1 MTRRSAEL
9 LSKSDC
15 QSRIT
20 PIYRARR
27 KGHTV
32 AMMVIGV
39 DPHKSTHT
47 ATAVDPQTNRCGSS
61 IRIRASLAEYRR
73 LLSWARRFDQRQW
86 AIENAEG
93 LGRHLSSWLLA
104 RGEQV
109 LDVPSTATARVR
121 QLSRGG
127 GRKNDQIDAAAA
139 ACVAALHGDA
149 YPLEAEGI
157 TDALALLDESRMN
170 LAQSRVRLVNQL
182 HALLR
187 ELLAGGAP
195 TELSATAAAALL
207 RQVRPAGQVERVRKQ
222 IAADLVT
229 QIRSVDALLKSNAKQ
244 ISELVKASGSTL
256 TNTVGIGAI
265 TAGRLIGRTGRAG
278 RFPTPASFASYAG
291 AAPIEVASADK
302 ARHRLSRSGDR
313 QLNAALHTVAITQ
326 IRTPG
331 SRGYTYYNAKIA
343 EGKTPREARR
353 CLKRRLANHIWRVMI
368 TDERR
373 VAASPGGHSGAAME
387 SSATGSTPTASS
399 SDKSLPGPAN
409 TNSTTSSPVA

>member
-1 MTRRSAEL
+1 MTRCSTGSLEVGLSVATQHSPAEG
-9 LSKSDC
+9 
-15 QSRIT
+15 
-20 PIYRARR
+20 

-47 ATAVDPQTNRCGSS
+47 ATAVDPHTNRAVAS
-61 IRIRASLAEYRR
+61 IRIQAGLADYRR
-73 LLSWARRFDQRQW
+73 MLSWARQFEQRRW
-86 AIENAEG
+86 AVENAEG

-104 RGEQV
+104 RGEHV
-109 LDVPSTATARVR
+109 VDVPSTATARVR

-127 GRKNDQIDAAAA
+127 GRKNDQVDAAAA
-139 ACVAALHGDA
+139 ACVAALQGDGR
-149 YPLEAEGI
+149 PLEAEGI

-187 ELLAGGAP
+187 DLLAGGAP
-195 TELSATAAAALL
+195 TDLTANTAAALL
-207 RQVRPAGQVERVRKQ
+207 RQIRPAGDVERIRKQ
-222 IAADLVT
+222 IAAGLVA
-229 QIRSVDALLKSNAKQ
+229 QIRSVDALLKANAQQ
-244 ISELVKASGSTL
+244 ISKLVAASGSTL
-256 TNTVGIGAI
+256 TDTVGIGAI

-278 RFPTPASFASYAG
+278 RFPSSASFASYAG

-331 SRGYTYYNAKIA
+331 SRGHTYYTAKIT
-343 EGKTPREARR
+343 EGKTAREARR
-353 CLKRRLANHIWRVMI
+353 CLKRRLADHIWRTMI

-373 VAASPGGHSGAAME
+373 VTASPGGHPGATQK
-387 SSATGSTPTASS
+387 SSAAGSTPTTSS
-399 SDKSLPGPAN
+399 SDKSLPGP
-409 TNSTTSSPVA
+409 TNSDSTTTRPAA